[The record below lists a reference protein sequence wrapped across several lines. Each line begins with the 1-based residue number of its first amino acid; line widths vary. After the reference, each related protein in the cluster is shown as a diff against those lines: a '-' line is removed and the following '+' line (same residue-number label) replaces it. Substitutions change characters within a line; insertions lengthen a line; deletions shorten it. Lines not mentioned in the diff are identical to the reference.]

1 MIMQYACI
9 PGTHS
14 QGSHASNGIIMTIAE
29 YDALNWPGKAL
40 RTSIILFLRAMS
52 LIKFFST
59 NGHPQRVNF
68 KEALLMGQAPDKGL
82 YMPEQI
88 PEIPRSKIDGFPKM
102 SYPKIAREVVKPYL
116 GDLVSDSALRVM
128 LEDAYDYDVPVER
141 VYDGKYVLRL
151 DRGPTCSFK
160 DFAARLMG
168 RLIQYF
174 LKQEGRSILI
184 LTATSGDTGSAVAH
198 AFFGLDNVKV
208 VVLFPEKEVTERQRR
223 QMTTL
228 GKNVFPLSVQGKF
241 DDCQALV
248 KQAFVDPDLSGLDL
262 SSANSINIGR
272 LLPQAVYY
280 FYAQSR
286 AANDGEDAVFSVPS
300 GNFGDL
306 MGGLIAL
313 KMGLPA
319 KKFVVATNENDEFPR
334 FMQTAVYEPI
344 RPSKNCIS
352 NAMNV
357 GHPSNLA
364 RLFSLYGG
372 QMDEAG
378 HVGKAPDLTAMRK
391 DLYAVSISDEQTRQ
405 TIRDAYHQH
414 KVLLEPHG
422 AVAWA
427 GLSRYL
433 NECGDYSPCISL
445 ETADPAKFPD
455 EIVRATGVNP
465 PLPAAMARLDEL
477 DEKYEKIDGQY
488 SSLKNYLARFI

>member
-1 MIMQYACI
+1 
-9 PGTHS
+9 
-14 QGSHASNGIIMTIAE
+14 
-29 YDALNWPGKAL
+29 
-40 RTSIILFLRAMS
+40 MS
-52 LIKFFST
+52 LIEFFST
-59 NGHPQRVNF
+59 NGHPERVDF
-68 KEALLMGQAPDKGL
+68 KRALLAGQAPDKGL
-82 YMPEQI
+82 YMPEKI
-88 PEIPRSKIDGFPKM
+88 PCLSPETLREFPQM
-102 SYPKIAREVVKPYL
+102 SYHQIAYQVIKPYL
-116 GDLVSDSALRVM
+116 GDLVAESAFMDM
-128 LEDAYDYDVPVER
+128 LKDAYSYEVPLEQ
-141 VYDGKYVLRL
+141 VYDGKYLLRL

-174 LKQEGRSILI
+174 LKEEGKSIII

-198 AFFGLDNVKV
+198 AFYGLENIKV

-228 GKNVFPLSVQGKF
+228 GENIYPLAVDGKF

-248 KQAFVDPDLSGLDL
+248 KQAFADPDLLGLDL
-262 SSANSINIGR
+262 SSANSINVGR

-280 FYAQSR
+280 FYAHSR
-286 AANDGEDAVFSVPS
+286 LAPGGEKVVFSVPS

-313 KMGLPA
+313 KMGLPT
-319 KKFVVATNENDEFPR
+319 KKFVAATNDNDEFPR
-334 FMQTAVYEPI
+334 FMKTAVYEPI

-372 QMDEAG
+372 QMDETG
-378 HVGKAPDLTAMRK
+378 RVTKQPNLSAMRE
-391 DLYAVSISDEQTRQ
+391 DIYAVSISDEETRQ
-405 TIRDAYHQH
+405 TIQEAYTQH

-422 AVAWA
+422 AVGWA
-427 GLSRYL
+427 GLVRYL
-433 NECGDYSPCISL
+433 KEFGDWSPAVSL

-455 EIVRATGVNP
+455 EIVRLTGVNP
-465 PLPAAMARLDEL
+465 PLPLAMASLDEL
-477 DEKYEKIDGQY
+477 EEHYLRMDGSY
-488 SSLKNYLARFI
+488 ASLKDYLKGFF

>member
-1 MIMQYACI
+1 
-9 PGTHS
+9 
-14 QGSHASNGIIMTIAE
+14 
-29 YDALNWPGKAL
+29 
-40 RTSIILFLRAMS
+40 MS

-59 NGHPQRVNF
+59 NGHAERVDF
-68 KEALLMGQAPDKGL
+68 RQALLVGQAPDKGL

-88 PEIPRSKIDGFPKM
+88 PELPLKRILEFARM
-102 SYPKIAREVVKPYL
+102 SYPEIAYEVIKPYL
-116 GDLVSDSALRVM
+116 GDLVPDDALRAM
-128 LEDAYDYDVPVER
+128 LSDAYSYDVPVEK
-141 VYDGKYVLRL
+141 VYDEKYILRL

-174 LKQEGRSILI
+174 LKQDGKSILI

-198 AFFGLDNVKV
+198 AFYGLDNIKV

-228 GKNVFPLSVQGKF
+228 GKNVFPLAVSGKF

-248 KQAFVDPDLSGLDL
+248 KQAFVDPDLAALNL

-280 FYAQSR
+280 FYAFSR
-286 AANDGEDAVFSVPS
+286 ASPAGKDVVFSVPS

-313 KMGLPA
+313 KMGLPVHRFIA
-319 KKFVVATNENDEFPR
+319 ATNENDEFPSFVR
-334 FMQTAVYEPI
+334 TGVYEPI
-344 RPSKNCIS
+344 KPSKNCIS

-364 RLFSLYGG
+364 RLFHLYGG
-372 QMDEAG
+372 RMDETG
-378 HVGKAPDLTAMRK
+378 HVSRQPDMEQLRRE
-391 DLYAVSISDEQTRQ
+391 LYAVSVTDSETRQ
-405 TIRDAYHQH
+405 TIKEAYQ
-414 KVLLEPHG
+414 KYGVLLEPHG
-422 AVAWA
+422 AVGFA
-427 GLSRYL
+427 GLMKYL
-433 NECGDYSPCISL
+433 AECGDWSPCISL

-455 EIVRATGVNP
+455 EIVRLVGVNP
-465 PLPAAMARLDEL
+465 PLPAAMASLDEQEE
-477 DEKYEKIDGQY
+477 DFESIPGKYA
-488 SSLKNYLARFI
+488 SLQDYLRRFI

>member
-1 MIMQYACI
+1 
-9 PGTHS
+9 
-14 QGSHASNGIIMTIAE
+14 
-29 YDALNWPGKAL
+29 
-40 RTSIILFLRAMS
+40 MS

-59 NGHPQRVNF
+59 NGHPERVDF
-68 KEALLMGQAPDKGL
+68 KRALLMGQAPDKGL
-82 YMPEQI
+82 YMPERI
-88 PEIPRSKIDGFPKM
+88 PEIPRSLIDKFPKM
-102 SYPKIAREVVKPYL
+102 SYPEIAREVVRPYL
-116 GDLVSDSALRVM
+116 GDLVSDSALQAM
-128 LEDAYDYDVPVER
+128 LTDAYNYEVPVEK
-141 VYDGKYVLRL
+141 VYDGKYILRL

-168 RLIQYF
+168 RLIQHF
-174 LKQEGRSILI
+174 LKEDGRSILI

-228 GKNVFPLSVQGKF
+228 GKNVFPLSVEGKF

-248 KQAFVDPDLSGLDL
+248 KQAFVDSDLSALNL

-280 FYAQSR
+280 FFAQSR
-286 AANDGEDAVFSVPS
+286 ASARGEDVVFSVPS

-306 MGGLIAL
+306 MGGLLAL
-313 KMGLPA
+313 KMGLLA
-319 KKFVVATNENDEFPR
+319 QKFVVATNENDEFPR
-334 FMQTAVYEPI
+334 FMQTGVYEPI

-364 RLFSLYGG
+364 RLFCLYGG
-372 QMDEAG
+372 QMDETG
-378 HVGKAPDLTAMRK
+378 HVSKAPDMNVMRK
-391 DLYAVSISDEQTRQ
+391 DLYAVSVTDEETQR
-405 TIRDAYHQH
+405 TIKEAYSQH

-427 GLSRYL
+427 GLLRYL
-433 NECGDYSPCISL
+433 KECGDYSPCISL

-455 EIVRATGVNP
+455 EIVRATGITP
-465 PLPAAMARLDEL
+465 PLPPAMARLDEL
-477 DEKYEKIDGQY
+477 AEKYDRIDGQY
-488 SSLKNYLARFI
+488 ASLKDYLKRFV